1 MRQTRQKRK
10 SKDAFNI
17 HFSLKIS
24 DRQLRTLQMFA
35 SEFGHLHEGAAIRH
49 LIDTY
54 MEPKLAKAM
63 APETSALAPKAPTK
77 ISSPATPSAIAAQ
90 PKKHWAPEPAV
101 DMVDTHA
108 VNDDDL
114 MTPPLGNIGG
124 SSIARDL
131 VENEDINRKT
141 RVARYEP
148 DQDRYGSIEQD

>member
-1 MRQTRQKRK
+1 MGQTRQKRK

-77 ISSPATPSAIAAQ
+77 ISSLATPSAIATQ
-90 PKKHWAPEPAV
+90 PKKHWAPESAV
-101 DMVDTHA
+101 DTVDTHTA
-108 VNDDDL
+108 NDDDL